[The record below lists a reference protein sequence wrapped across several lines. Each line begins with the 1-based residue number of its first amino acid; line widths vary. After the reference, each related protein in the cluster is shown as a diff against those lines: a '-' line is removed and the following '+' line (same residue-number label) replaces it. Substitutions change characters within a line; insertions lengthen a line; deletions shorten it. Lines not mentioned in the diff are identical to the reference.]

1 MRSDSIDK
9 ERFVLGL
16 VLSVNMWIFFCD
28 CWCVSDG
35 WSMGKV
41 VKSKIW

>member
-16 VLSVNMWIFFCD
+16 VLSVNMWIFFVIVGVCP
-28 CWCVSDG
+28 
-35 WSMGKV
+35 MGGR
-41 VKSKIW
+41 WGRL